1 MNVVLFYAGLG
12 KRGGISPDLRH
23 LEAALIEEGIPLTVG
38 SRIKDVLASKAG
50 RETIVNVYG
59 CLPSVRG
66 IGAMLLARIRG
77 QRLVW
82 TPVFHPRR
90 RSSWKDSGLYRVMT
104 AFDTA
109 APHMARITHAV
120 SAATE
125 EEAAF
130 FHSMGAPRVR
140 VIPLVVDRVHQRMER
155 HDRTDARK
163 RLGLADEPVV
173 LLIAAHSPRRKGMG
187 FASEVLKQLRSELPL
202 ATFLVVGGG
211 DLGAL
216 AGQPGVKATG
226 WCQEDALLD
235 AYRSSDL
242 LFVPSLYEQFSRA
255 TIEAWACELPVV
267 VTEGVALA
275 PMARL
280 TGAGAVIPFGDVAAA
295 TSALSKALRDPDW
308 CSTAGLRGRV
318 LVEER
323 FLRGDHLRATLEL
336 YRSIA

>member
-1 MNVVLFYAGLG
+1 VNVVLFYSGLG
-12 KRGGISPDLRH
+12 KRGGISPDLWH
-23 LEAALIEEGIPLTVG
+23 LEAALAEEGIPLTVG
-38 SRIKDVLASKAG
+38 SKFKHVLASKRG
-50 RETIVNVYG
+50 RETVVNVYG
-59 CLPSVRG
+59 CLPSLRTVSV
-66 IGAMLLARIRG
+66 MLLARLRG

-90 RSSWKDSGLYRVMT
+90 RSTWKNSGRYQVMA

-109 APHMARITHAV
+109 APHLARLTHAV
-120 SAATE
+120 SAATD
-125 EEAAF
+125 EEAEF
-130 FHSMGAPRVR
+130 FRAMGAPRTR
-140 VIPLVVDRVHQRMER
+140 VIPLVVDRAHRRLEGSER
-155 HDRTDARK
+155 VDARK
-163 RLGLADEPVV
+163 RLGLGDEPVV

-211 DLGAL
+211 NLGPL

-226 WCQEDALLD
+226 WCHDDVLLD

-267 VTEGVALA
+267 VTDGVALA
-275 PMARL
+275 PMTRL
-280 TGAGAVIPFGDVAAA
+280 TEAGMVVPFGDVTAAS
-295 TSALSKALRDPDW
+295 SALSKALRDPDW
-308 CSTAGLRGRV
+308 CSTAGLRGRA

-323 FLRGDHLRATLEL
+323 FLRSDHLRATLEL
-336 YRSIA
+336 YQSIS